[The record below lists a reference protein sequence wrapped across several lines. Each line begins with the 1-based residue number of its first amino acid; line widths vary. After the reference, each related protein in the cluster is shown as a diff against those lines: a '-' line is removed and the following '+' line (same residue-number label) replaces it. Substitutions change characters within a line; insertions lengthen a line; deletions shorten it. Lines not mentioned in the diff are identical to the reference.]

1 MIRFLSILTAC
12 ALLIACDNQSISSN
26 EQKNSPPQVT
36 IDSPLSEIQNSAIK
50 GDGAAQALMGV
61 IYQNGLQGVRRDD
74 FAAFEWFRKS
84 ADSGDSNGQ
93 SNLGHVYCAGK
104 GVRKDEVLGA
114 KFLLMA
120 AEKGNM
126 YAQFNIGKCFRDGE
140 GVVKNDVEAYKWLL
154 ISGSQGN
161 TSAKWV
167 IEDLEPKLSQ
177 SQREEGQKR
186 AKEFV
191 AKDSRK
197 RSGK

>member
-1 MIRFLSILTAC
+1 M
-12 ALLIACDNQSISSN
+12 
-26 EQKNSPPQVT
+26 
-36 IDSPLSEIQNSAIK
+36 
-50 GDGAAQALMGV
+50 
-61 IYQNGLQGVRRDD
+61 
-74 FAAFEWFRKS
+74 
-84 ADSGDSNGQ
+84 
-93 SNLGHVYCAGK
+93 
-104 GVRKDEVLGA
+104 
-114 KFLLMA
+114 
-120 AEKGNM
+120 
-126 YAQFNIGKCFRDGE
+126 
-140 GVVKNDVEAYKWLL
+140 VKNDVEAYKWLL